1 MTMEKLECQG
11 NIGLVFSIMIGK
23 VSMAITRKLYRDF
36 KTAGLEFT
44 PEQWTVL
51 YCLWEKDGVTQQE
64 LCNKTFKDKPSM
76 TRLIDNLEKQNYVVR
91 IADAADR
98 RTNIIHLTHL
108 GKEAKD
114 LAREVVLKAMNE
126 AFDGVSEKDY
136 DTARRVLD
144 VVFENLKVSLV

>member
-1 MTMEKLECQG
+1 MEYLEKQG
-11 NIGLVFSIMIGK
+11 DIGLVFSIMIGK
-23 VSMAITRKLYRDF
+23 VSMAINRKLYRDF
-36 KTAGLEFT
+36 KSAGFEFT

-98 RTNIIHLTHL
+98 RTNMIHLTRL
-108 GKEAKD
+108 GKESKD
-114 LAREVVLKAMNE
+114 LANDVVLSAMSE
-126 AFDGVSEKDY
+126 AFEGVSEKDY
-136 DTARRVLD
+136 ELARRVLGI
-144 VVFENLKVSLV
+144 VFENLKVSLI

>member
-1 MTMEKLECQG
+1 MENLEKRG
-11 NIGLVFSIMIGK
+11 DVGLVFSIMIGK

-36 KTAGLEFT
+36 KSAELEFT

-98 RTNIIHLTHL
+98 RTNMIHLTRL
-108 GKEAKD
+108 GKDSKD
-114 LAREVVLKAMNE
+114 LANEVVLKAMNE
-126 AFDGVSEKDY
+126 AFEGVSEKDY
-136 DTARRVLD
+136 ELARRVLD
-144 VVFENLKVSLV
+144 IVFENLKVSLI

>member
-1 MTMEKLECQG
+1 MEKLESQG
-11 NIGLVFSIMIGK
+11 DIGLVFSIMIGK

-98 RTNIIHLTHL
+98 RTNMIHLTRS
-108 GKEAKD
+108 GKDAKD
-114 LAREVVLKAMNE
+114 LTNDVVLKAMDE
-126 AFDGVSEKDY
+126 AFEGVPEKDY
-136 DTARRVLD
+136 ELARRVLD